1 MTLSIVPQ
9 PALAAA
15 SVDNSQRRARLGH
28 RHVQVSIEPSREAA
42 LAKMKAAIRATVPE
56 YSEAELTARVTLWVD
71 KAIRSGAIVISGGA
85 S

>member
-15 SVDNSQRRARLGH
+15 SADNSQRRARLGH

-42 LAKMKAAIRATVPE
+42 LAKMKAAIRAKVPE
-56 YSEAELTARVTLWVD
+56 YSDAELTARATLWVE
-71 KAIRSGAIVISGGA
+71 KAIKSGAIVISEGA
-85 S
+85 